1 MAKLGS
7 LVLGADRLGEDSPIV
22 KKWQDIQIPDRNLWS
37 QIHSLWKNG
46 NYAQAI
52 SILQNIQLVD
62 KWNDANKINQLT
74 SKIVY
79 LEKLDDPSF
88 KKGIP
93 ITSEYPPANINL
105 NQVWFDTGDGAVPDD
120 VLDNFVLDI
129 SGLY

>member
-37 QIHSLWKNG
+37 QIHSLWQNG
-46 NYAQAI
+46 NYTQVI